1 MNLDNNDDTHVWSF
15 LQNENPIN
23 YLGYQNYTY
32 NNYSLGSLFMRIT
45 GSNIIYHL
53 DKNINTFKVSAK
65 GSLLF
70 WANLDPND
78 YSIYEPKGSLLI
90 KITGGMYIDE
100 TEFNYPYPYD
110 IENTINNNDY
120 YDNLIEKIIIKYIN
134 KARNNIFEF
143 VNDYFN
149 SNDNSEINSY
159 INNKNNNF
167 SRKQLILDKELNIIA
182 KEHCEYL
189 CKNGT
194 CGYIDA
200 NGLDFKERIKKYYI
214 NSYYNGESI
223 IYGVNNPLQ
232 IVKNMIEDKYS
243 KSKNNR
249 KNLMFLRYTKVGISL
264 REHNSYK
271 FCCVIAFSE

>member
-1 MNLDNNDDTHVWSF
+1 MSKQIF
-15 LQNENPIN
+15 
-23 YLGYQNYTY
+23 
-32 NNYSLGSLFMRIT
+32 F
-45 GSNIIYHL
+45 IIL
-53 DKNINTFKVSAK
+53 
-65 GSLLF
+65 
-70 WANLDPND
+70 
-78 YSIYEPKGSLLI
+78 LLI
-90 KITGGMYIDE
+90 IKISCANYIHINFHKDI
-100 TEFNYPYPYD
+100 NNYPYD

-249 KNLMFLRYTKVGISL
+249 KNLMFLRHTKVGICL
-264 REHNSYK
+264 RQHNSYK